1 MLNGQ
6 PRSGAD
12 GVPGRSVGDL
22 LLRTLP
28 GRALVIG
35 AIIRIVAWAAQLV
48 VGRTPLLEAVGV
60 VGTLA
65 LLAGI
70 GVLSYRLIRLAK
82 RRLLWRVRRKL
93 ILSYIFVGLVPAL
106 LIIVFFALCGW
117 LLFSS
122 VSSYVVQ
129 TRLRGMV
136 DQAHFL
142 ARTTAVELSRA
153 EPATLQERL
162 DRKQETIES
171 RFPEAS
177 MAIVPTSRTCASDLP
192 GAKTIVVG
200 EPVASG
206 PWPHVLPPEALPDWI
221 GCSGF
226 SGLMAYW
233 IGSSAALDAAMSR
246 RAPGTTEIAG
256 SDADGQGGE
265 TRLFVRAVAMP
276 DGSSPG
282 YAVVLDLPL
291 NELAATRLRE
301 ETGIEPGAIA
311 LSGGGPAPMLARPGA
326 ARSRPSDAANQRFQP
341 AWVVFL
347 DYTDWTTGRIG
358 TATIRIM
365 MSVGQIY
372 DRLAPSKVGPVT
384 FGQMLVLLIMAVG
397 ILFLVIQFVAL
408 VMGLAL
414 ARSITGSVHE
424 LFIGTERVRQGD
436 FSHQIEVRA
445 QDQLGELADSF
456 NSMTGRLGQLL
467 TEMAEK
473 KRLEEELRIARDI
486 QMSLLPER
494 VPMHVPGLSVTA
506 LCYPAREVGG
516 DYYDFLPLDSNRLG
530 LLIADVSGK
539 GTSAALY
546 MAEMKG
552 LMLSLSQIHTSPR
565 ELLIAA
571 NRIISDN
578 LDSRSFIT
586 MTYAIVDLEQR
597 TMTWA
602 RAGHTPLIHLPARG
616 DGPRRAEIIITDGMV
631 LGLKLDNGE
640 RFESLLEE
648 VTRPLAPGDLFMF
661 FTDGLSEQMNP
672 GEELFGESRLGA
684 LIEEHGDLP
693 FDELR
698 ERIVREV
705 RAFAG
710 AAAQHDDMTFILLR
724 IDKLGVSGP
733 GEAARAGDILVATP

>member
-6 PRSGAD
+6 PRPGAD
-12 GVPGRSVGDL
+12 GVPGRSVGEL

-28 GRALVIG
+28 GRALVVG
-35 AIIRIVAWAAQLV
+35 AIIRLAAWAAQLV

-153 EPATLQERL
+153 NPDTLEERL
-162 DRKQETIES
+162 ARKQETIES

-177 MAIVPTSRTCASDLP
+177 MAIVPTSRKCASDLP
-192 GAKTIVVG
+192 GAKSIVVSA
-200 EPVASG
+200 PAASG

-233 IGSSAALDAAMSR
+233 IGSPDALAAAMSR
-246 RAPGTTEIAG
+246 RAAGTTGLAG
-256 SDADGQGGE
+256 SEATPNGE

-276 DGSSPG
+276 DGASPG

-291 NELAATRLRE
+291 NELAATRLKE

-311 LSGGGPAPMLARPGA
+311 LSGGGPAPILARPGSVPSRA
-326 ARSRPSDAANQRFQP
+326 AEAGAQRFQP

-347 DYTDWTTGRIG
+347 DYTDWDTGRIG

-494 VPMHVPGLSVTA
+494 VPMQIPGVSVTA
-506 LCYPAREVGG
+506 LCHPAREVGG
-516 DYYDFLPLDSNRLG
+516 DYYDFLPLDANRLG

-586 MTYAIVDLEQR
+586 MTYAIVDLKQR

-602 RAGHTPLIHLPARG
+602 RAGHTPLIHLPAGGGER
-616 DGPRRAEIIITDGMV
+616 RRAEIIVTDGMV

-648 VTRPLAPGDLFMF
+648 VTTPLVPGDLFMF

-672 GEELFGESRLGA
+672 GEELFGESRLGEI
-684 LIEEHGDLP
+684 IEEHGDLP

-724 IDKLGVSGP
+724 IDNLGVSGP
-733 GEAARAGDILVATP
+733 APDASASELLVSTS